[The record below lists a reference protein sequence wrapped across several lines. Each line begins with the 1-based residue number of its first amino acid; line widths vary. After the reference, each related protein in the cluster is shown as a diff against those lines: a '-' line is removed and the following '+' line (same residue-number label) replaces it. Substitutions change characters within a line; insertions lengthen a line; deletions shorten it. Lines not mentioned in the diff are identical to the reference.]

1 MRQGDRIWVKMYL
14 TMEELEYYLDEMN
27 MSDFR
32 WRTIKKVIKN
42 YYDNTGLMLNLNSDA
57 GDASSGLF
65 RSLFYLEYDK
75 DLKITSKQLL
85 EDLENYEK

>member
-1 MRQGDRIWVKMYL
+1 
-14 TMEELEYYLDEMN
+14 
-27 MSDFR
+27 
-32 WRTIKKVIKN
+32 
-42 YYDNTGLMLNLNSDA
+42 MLNLNSDA